1 MQNGDSWVATDRGNI
16 QLYNGFFLRI
26 GYKSGGSLANI
37 IFQITS
43 GKILAH
49 WEGENTWSPDEYF
62 CAFPYMIEVFP

>member
-1 MQNGDSWVATDRGNI
+1 MVTFGCLLIEVVFNFIMA
-16 QLYNGFFLRI
+16 FFLRI

>member
-1 MQNGDSWVATDRGNI
+1 MVIVGWLLIEVVFNFITA
-16 QLYNGFFLRI
+16 FFLRI
-26 GYKSGGSLANI
+26 SYKSGGSLANI

>member
-1 MQNGDSWVATDRGNI
+1 MVIVGWLLIEVIFNFIMA
-16 QLYNGFFLRI
+16 FFLRI